1 MRMKISFLKNICLI
15 LSFSVLLMSLSLF
28 SFSGCASSNY
38 YNEKNYTGE
47 DWFDEGLV
55 YLKNDYYTEAFQR
68 FKKSAEHGYPD
79 GAFAVGLFYYVGVNP
94 VSKNYATAIA
104 YFKRASNA
112 GSEDA
117 NAYLARCYWNGEGVN
132 VNRALAKDYARQ
144 AGAEGQELL
153 SQMYR
158 IEQAERENESSEFW
172 EAFWGNFAI
181 GFLDGFL
188 RGLSE

>member
-1 MRMKISFLKNICLI
+1 MRMEISFLKNICRI
-15 LSFSVLLMSLSLF
+15 LSFSVVLMSLSLF

-68 FKKSAEHGYPD
+68 FKKSAEHGYPG
-79 GAFAVGLFYYVGVNP
+79 GAFVVGLFYYEGANP
-94 VSKNYATAIA
+94 VSKNYATAVA
-104 YFKRASNA
+104 YFKRASKA
-112 GSEDA
+112 GCEAA

-132 VNRALAKDYARQ
+132 VNRPLAKDYARH
-144 AGAEGQELL
+144 AGDDGQEILI
-153 SQMYR
+153 QMAR
-158 IEQAERENESSEFW
+158 VEQAERENESDEFW
-172 EAFWGNFAI
+172 EAFWR
-181 GFLDGFL
+181 GFLGGFL